1 MNITI
6 IIADWGKTVNGSQY
20 TLHFSPNSHERNIMF
35 SLDELAD
42 PASCSYKILRKDD
55 LEDTFLD
62 HEAPTD
68 DENRFTFESRLKDI
82 YLMSDAPEK
91 SFAWQVNRH
100 TINTQ

>member
-1 MNITI
+1 
-6 IIADWGKTVNGSQY
+6 
-20 TLHFSPNSHERNIMF
+20 MF

-100 TINTQ
+100 TITTQKYYGQTNRPRGLPNRRT